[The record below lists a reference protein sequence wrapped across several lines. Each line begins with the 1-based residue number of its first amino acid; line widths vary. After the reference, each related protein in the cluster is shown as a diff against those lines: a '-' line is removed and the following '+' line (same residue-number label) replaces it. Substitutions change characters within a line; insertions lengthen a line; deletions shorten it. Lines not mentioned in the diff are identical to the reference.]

1 MVLALLI
8 SDEMPQPLM
17 EARMPFTELSL
28 TMVLFGLEKE
38 Q

>member
-17 EARMPFTELSL
+17 EARMPFTEL
-28 TMVLFGLEKE
+28 TQYGFIWPGNK
-38 Q
+38 